1 MKVLVVEDEAEIRR
15 TVVQYLSGSG
25 YLVESVVNLR
35 EAEDKLAV
43 FEYDCVLLDLM
54 LPDGSG
60 LDILKKIKAN
70 YPQTGV
76 IILSAKD
83 SINDKISGL
92 DLGADDY
99 LPKPF
104 HLEELMARLKS
115 IIRRRSFA
123 GSNIVE
129 FKELKIDVEARQV
142 FVNNVDAQISG
153 KEYDI
158 LLFFVTNKNKVISK
172 NSIAEHVW
180 GDYTE
185 RLDSIDFLYTHIKN
199 LRKKLTAMGCGD
211 YIKSIYSV
219 GYKFADI

>member
-1 MKVLVVEDEAEIRR
+1 MKILVVEDESEIRR
-15 TVVQYLSGSG
+15 TIVQYLSGSG

-35 EAEDKLAV
+35 EAEDKIAV

-60 LDILKKIKAN
+60 LTILKKIKAN

-83 SINDKISGL
+83 SINDKVSGL

-115 IIRRRSFA
+115 IIRRRNFA
-123 GSNIVE
+123 GSNILE

-142 FVNNVDAQISG
+142 FVHDVDAQISG
-153 KEYDI
+153 KEFDI
-158 LLFFVTNKNKVISK
+158 LLFFVSNKNKVISK

-199 LRKKLTAMGCGD
+199 LRKKLTSMGCGD

-219 GYKFADI
+219 GYKFAE

>member
-1 MKVLVVEDEAEIRR
+1 MKLLIVEDEKEIRKSI
-15 TVVQYLSGSG
+15 VQYLSGSG
-25 YLVESVVNLR
+25 YLVESVGSLK
-35 EAEDKLAV
+35 EADDKLAV

-70 YPQTGV
+70 YPNTGV
-76 IILSAKD
+76 LILSAKD
-83 SINDKISGL
+83 SLNDKIKGL

-104 HLEELMARLKS
+104 HMEELMARLKS

-123 GSNIVE
+123 GGNTVE

-142 FVNNVDAQISG
+142 FVNDQDAQITG
-153 KEYDI
+153 KEFDI

-180 GDYTE
+180 GDYIE
-185 RLDSIDFLYTHIKN
+185 RLDSVDFLYTHIKN
-199 LRKKLTAMGCGD
+199 LRKKLTAIGCGD
-211 YIKSIYSV
+211 YIKSVYSV
-219 GYKFADI
+219 GYKFSE

>member
-1 MKVLVVEDEAEIRR
+1 MKILVVEDEAEIRR
-15 TVVQYLSGSG
+15 TIVQYLSGSG
-25 YLVESVVNLR
+25 YLVESVVNLK
-35 EAEDKLAV
+35 EAEDKIAV

-60 LDILKKIKAN
+60 LTILKKIKAN

-83 SINDKISGL
+83 SINDKVSGL

-115 IIRRRSFA
+115 IIRRRNFA
-123 GSNIVE
+123 GSNILE

-142 FVNNVDAQISG
+142 FVNDSDAQISG
-153 KEYDI
+153 KEFDI
-158 LLFFVTNKNKVISK
+158 LLFFVSNKNKVISK

-199 LRKKLTAMGCGD
+199 LRKKLTLMGCGD

-219 GYKFADI
+219 GYKFAE